1 MGEMEQARWS
11 LPVNVFEV
19 CQVGQTLDN
28 VMRHAGQPPVRHLVQ
43 LLSEKE
49 RERQLAVYVNQLTTI
64 GTVS

>member
-1 MGEMEQARWS
+1 MGELEEARCS

-28 VMRHAGQPPVRHLVQ
+28 VMRHAGQPPVRDLVQ
-43 LLSEKE
+43 LLSE
-49 RERQLAVYVNQLTTI
+49 RERQLAFYVNQLTTI